1 MTKIESAINN
11 CPVELSLNLITKK
24 WTILLIRD
32 MFFGK
37 TRFKE
42 FKKNK
47 DITNKI
53 LTKRLR
59 ELEEAELITR
69 TENPNNANDVEY
81 HLTEKGKSLNKI
93 IYDLAMFTVNTDE
106 YNVYYTEDEK
116 RDIKELFKNKLDIS

>member
-1 MTKIESAINN
+1 
-11 CPVELSLNLITKK
+11 
-24 WTILLIRD
+24 

-53 LTKRLR
+53 LSKRLK
-59 ELEEAELITR
+59 EMEDAGIITR
-69 TENPNNANDVEY
+69 TENPNNANDVKY
-81 HLTEKGKSLNKI
+81 HLTPKGKSLNNI

-106 YNVYYTEDEK
+106 YNTYYTDDEK
-116 RDIKELFKNKLDIS
+116 KDIKELFKKKLDIDE